1 MFRWGFNK
9 LMTDADV
16 LNRIEQR
23 IRENK
28 PVKEREAR
36 LLLECYAVYDVPIP
50 KDIRTKLKDFF

>member
-1 MFRWGFNK
+1 
-9 LMTDADV
+9 MTDADV